1 MTIKTIIFGGLLI
14 LIMLL
19 WTAIISAVIWDE
31 EIDDRKRS
39 DDIKEA

>member
-31 EIDDRKRS
+31 EIDDRERS